1 MKKFKMRK
9 YDRDIH
15 KNHNTSFGST
25 LLATQMRDK
34 LILHIHKSKKHD
46 EKG

>member
-9 YDRDIH
+9 YDRGIQ

-25 LLATQMRDK
+25 LLATQMRDE
-34 LILHIHKSKKHD
+34 LILYIYKSK
-46 EKG
+46 